1 MLDFRCKILPHAP
14 STHAARLGHLN
25 PSNKEFRC
33 NAVAPDSVGGS
44 YEPETAAA
52 YHRRDSSGGMLQGK
66 SMDTAYS
73 RASVCVSTFVR
84 ASVALHGQ
92 RLLPLDV
99 SASKGKGAL
108 KEANLVDAHVTDNG
122 EEERKEG
129 EREMG

>member
-33 NAVAPDSVGGS
+33 NAVALDSVGGS

-52 YHRRDSSGGMLQGK
+52 YHRRDSSGGMLHGK

-73 RASVCVSTFVR
+73 RASVCVRTFVR

-92 RLLPLDV
+92 RLLPLDA
-99 SASKGKGAL
+99 SAPKGKGAL
-108 KEANLVDAHVTDNG
+108 KVPQAKG
-122 EEERKEG
+122 
-129 EREMG
+129 

>member
-99 SASKGKGAL
+99 SAKGKGAL
-108 KEANLVDAHVTDNG
+108 KVPQAKG
-122 EEERKEG
+122 
-129 EREMG
+129 

>member
-1 MLDFRCKILPHAP
+1 M
-14 STHAARLGHLN
+14 
-25 PSNKEFRC
+25 C

-52 YHRRDSSGGMLQGK
+52 YHRRDSSGGMLHGK

-73 RASVCVSTFVR
+73 SASVCVSTFVR

-108 KEANLVDAHVTDNG
+108 KVPQAKG
-122 EEERKEG
+122 
-129 EREMG
+129 

>member
-33 NAVAPDSVGGS
+33 NAVALDSVGGS

-52 YHRRDSSGGMLQGK
+52 YHRRDSSGGMLHGK

-73 RASVCVSTFVR
+73 RASVCVRTFVR

-99 SASKGKGAL
+99 SASEGSASTQSTSGQGLESRVSAL
-108 KEANLVDAHVTDNG
+108 AQISF
-122 EEERKEG
+122 
-129 EREMG
+129 

>member
-33 NAVAPDSVGGS
+33 NAVALDSVGGS

-52 YHRRDSSGGMLQGK
+52 YHRRDSSGGMLHGK

-73 RASVCVSTFVR
+73 RASVCVRTFVR

-92 RLLPLDV
+92 RLLPL
-99 SASKGKGAL
+99 SASEGSARAL
-108 KEANLVDAHVTDNG
+108 KVPLTKG
-122 EEERKEG
+122 
-129 EREMG
+129 